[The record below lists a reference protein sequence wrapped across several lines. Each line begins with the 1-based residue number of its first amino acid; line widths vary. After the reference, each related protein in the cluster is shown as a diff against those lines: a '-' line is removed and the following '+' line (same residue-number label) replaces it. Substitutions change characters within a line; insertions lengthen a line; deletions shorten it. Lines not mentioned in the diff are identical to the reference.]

1 MANKVKELASRITLK
16 HDIEANWN
24 RATTFVPK

>member
-1 MANKVKELASRITLK
+1 MAIEKNINSRIIHK

-24 RATTFVPK
+24 RATTFIPK